1 MRYFR
6 DLNLSALDDHPFVT
20 KAMVKKAWDEGDILR
35 VLSILSNDIG
45 FVVDNSRI
53 LKAIGKYEEVL
64 LPAYISIRTNYA
76 NWSMSVLHFLFMIAD
91 IEKLR
96 KTGDPIPDQ
105 ETFTL
110 YRGVCGI
117 GKKRRVNS
125 FSWTESANTAAWF
138 ARRFCLHD
146 PAVFKV
152 TVPNESIMA
161 CCHGRN
167 EREYLLRLPLPVKP
181 KRLKEIPEAFL
192 PIDKEKMIF

>member
-1 MRYFR
+1 MRYFS
-6 DLNLSALDDHPFVT
+6 DLNLRALDDHPAVT
-20 KAMVKKAWDEGDILR
+20 MEMVKDAWEEGNILR
-35 VLSILSNDIG
+35 VLSILSNDLG
-45 FVVDNSRI
+45 FVVDNWPI
-53 LKAIGKYEEVL
+53 LKAIGKYEEAL
-64 LPAYISIRTNYA
+64 LHAYISTRTNYA
-76 NWSMSVLHFLFMIAD
+76 NWSMSVLYFLFRTAD

-96 KTGDPIPDQ
+96 KIGYLIPDQ

-138 ARRFCLHD
+138 AYRFGLHD

-161 CCHGRN
+161 CCHDRN

-181 KRLKEIPEAFL
+181 KRLKEIPKAFL
-192 PIDKEKMIF
+192 PKD